1 MKINQLTAQPNRRPR
16 RSGRGIAA
24 GRGKTAGRG
33 TKGQNARSGGSVR
46 PGFEGGQ
53 NPLVRRLPKL
63 PGFRRHRPPAQ
74 VVYTRDLN
82 QLPKGPITSQQLAEK
97 GFIPDPYWPT
107 KLIVKGSVRQAC
119 RVELQAASQAAV
131 AQLEAAGGS
140 FRAVPRLGR
149 TKQKEGAKSP
159 ARKQ

>member
-1 MKINQLTAQPNRRPR
+1 MKIHQLTAFDPNRRPR

-33 TKGQNARSGGSVR
+33 TKGQNARSGGRVR

-53 NPLVRRLPKL
+53 NPLFRRLPKL

-82 QLPKGPITSQQLAEK
+82 RLPKGVVTNHLLADQRLVD
-97 GFIPDPYWPT
+97 DPYWPT
-107 KLIVKGSVRQAC
+107 KLIVGGTVDQPRQ
-119 RVELQAASQAAV
+119 VELQAASQTAV
-131 AQLEAAGGS
+131 AQLQAAGGS
-140 FRAVPRLGR
+140 FQAVPRPQR
-149 TKQKEGAKSP
+149 PKQKAQPAAKGA
-159 ARKQ
+159 